1 MEMKTPFQVI
11 CLDNKSKPNDIP
23 NSKWLVEGQTYTV
36 TKVAKLL
43 IQGGMVG
50 FKLEE
55 LNIDAYF
62 PYQFFAANRFG
73 LPVTQDWDIE
83 AALEKILEEAKNE
96 VHELNQYYSE

>member
-1 MEMKTPFQVI
+1 MEIKTPFFAKCI
-11 CLDNKSKPNDIP
+11 NAKNKPNDIP

-55 LNIDAYF
+55 LNIDSYF

-73 LPVTQDWDIE
+73 LPVTQGWNIE
-83 AALEKILEEAKNE
+83 AALEKILKEAKEE
-96 VHELNQYYSE
+96 VHELNEYYSE